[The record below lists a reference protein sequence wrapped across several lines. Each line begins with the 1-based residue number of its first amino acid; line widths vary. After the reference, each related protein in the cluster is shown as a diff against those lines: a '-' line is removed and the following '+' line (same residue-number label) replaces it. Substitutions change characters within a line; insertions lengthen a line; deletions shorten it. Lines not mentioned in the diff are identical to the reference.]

1 VSYISIGDDYEELE
15 LIRKSISELASKFDM
30 TYWVSKDKAKEFPA
44 EFWEALAKN
53 GWLGIN
59 IPAEYG
65 GVGYGMF
72 ELTVALKEIAASG
85 AGIAGANQLLI
96 TASLLTEP
104 IKIGGNESLKEKY
117 LPEIARGKV
126 KGCFA
131 LTEPGAGVNTF
142 NISTFA
148 KKDGDEY
155 IINGQK
161 VWTTLAHVADLMVLI
176 ARTTPRERAPSK
188 TYGLTIFLVDLREP
202 KARESVKIVPIDKLS
217 FVCLG
222 SNEVF
227 INGLRVPEENVIGE
241 PDKGWEYL
249 AKVLNAERICSA
261 AMTIGTGEY
270 VLRRAVDYAKQRVV
284 FNDPIGKYQGIQF
297 PLAVCKAELEAAWV
311 ITQKS
316 ARLYDNKKESK
327 ELADTANIAAF
338 LAAKAAFNAAD
349 RALQTY
355 GGMGFAKDNDIER
368 HWRDLRLFRTAPI
381 PEEMTLNYI
390 AQHILG
396 LPRSY

>member
-1 VSYISIGDDYEELE
+1 MTQTPLLGYSEETE
-15 LIRKSISELASKFDM
+15 LVRKSISELAAKFD
-30 TYWVSKDKAKEFPA
+30 TSYWVSNDKAKRFPS
-44 EFWEALAKN
+44 EFWDALAAE
-53 GWLGIN
+53 GWFGLN
-59 IPAEYG
+59 IPVENG

-72 ELTVALKEIAASG
+72 ELSVALKEIAASG

-96 TASLLTEP
+96 MASLVTEP
-104 IKIGGNESLKEKY
+104 IKLGGSKELKEKY
-117 LPEIARGKV
+117 LPEIAKGKL

-142 NISTFA
+142 NISTYA
-148 KKDGDEY
+148 RKEGDEY
-155 IINGQK
+155 VINGQK
-161 VWTTLAHVADLMVLI
+161 VWTTLAHVADLMVLV
-176 ARTTPRERAPSK
+176 ARTTPKGK
-188 TYGLTIFLVDLREP
+188 TPKKSYGLTIFLVDLREQAA
-202 KARESVKIVPIDKLS
+202 KQSVRIVPIDKLS

-227 INGLRVPEENVIGE
+227 INDLRVPEENVIGE

-249 AKVLNAERICSA
+249 ARVLNAERICTASMCA
-261 AMTIGTGEY
+261 GTGEY
-270 VLRRAVDYAKQRVV
+270 VLKKAVEYAKQRVV

-297 PLAVCKAELEAAWV
+297 PLAVCKAELEAAWLM
-311 ITQKS
+311 TQKS
-316 ARLYDNKKESK
+316 AKLYDMGESK
-327 ELADTANIAAF
+327 KLADYANMSAF
-338 LAAKAAFNAAD
+338 LAARAAFNAAD

-355 GGMGFAKDNDIER
+355 GGMGFSKDNDIER

-381 PEEMTLNYI
+381 PEEMALNYI